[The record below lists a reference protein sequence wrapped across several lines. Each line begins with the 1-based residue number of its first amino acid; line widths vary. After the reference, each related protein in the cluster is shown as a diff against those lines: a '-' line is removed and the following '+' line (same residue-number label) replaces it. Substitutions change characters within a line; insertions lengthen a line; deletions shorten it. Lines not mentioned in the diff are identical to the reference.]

1 MRRTTVTP
9 KFRTH
14 DLNVRDSKR
23 TDKAT
28 TLARKA
34 VRDNKYAGNEAVI
47 RITANA

>member
-1 MRRTTVTP
+1 VTP

-14 DLNVRDSKR
+14 DLTVRDSKR

-34 VRDNKYAGNEAVI
+34 VRQNKYEANEAVV

>member
-1 MRRTTVTP
+1 MTP

-14 DLNVRDSKR
+14 DSNVRDSRR
-23 TDKAT
+23 TDKAR

-34 VRDNKYAGNEAVI
+34 VRENKYESNEAVV